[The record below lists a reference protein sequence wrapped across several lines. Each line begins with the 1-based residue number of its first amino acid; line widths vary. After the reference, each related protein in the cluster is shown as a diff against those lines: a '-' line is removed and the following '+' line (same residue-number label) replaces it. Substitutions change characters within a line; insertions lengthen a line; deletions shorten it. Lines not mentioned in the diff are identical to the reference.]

1 MEACIAFP
9 CAPERP
15 GKIGR
20 VLLFCEENMRLIF
33 YSLLIISLC
42 SVIWAE
48 GPTPNDT
55 EDQPYEESI
64 IITADKLAEPLENA
78 GSTVTVITRE
88 EIEQRHEPFL
98 LDLFRSVPGV
108 YISQSGSV
116 GKQTSIFIRGAG
128 SAQALV
134 MIDGVQINDS
144 LNFVD
149 LGTLTT
155 TNIERIEI
163 VRGPQSTLY
172 GSDAMGGVV
181 NIITRNAGNLISAK
195 GEFGSDSTSI
205 ASVRSGYGS
214 TENNIAAEYGYYFT
228 DGQTTNDDYE
238 NKTLAING
246 HVQITD
252 WTNLGVTFRDF
263 DTDLGIP
270 LNSGVP
276 SPNRRQKTNADL
288 FNVPLTQK
296 VTGWWDVS
304 ANFSIFDEEIHFQDP
319 DDPFGF
325 TFSDSDSRTTT
336 FNVVNNFRATN
347 GHAVLGGY
355 EHEKIKINDAS
366 PFSVLEGEITNDAI
380 YGQYQYS
387 GWKGLTVTAGIRA
400 DHNSAFGDDTNP
412 RLAVSY
418 QASDAIRL
426 HGSVGTGFRAPRPAE
441 LFPPFGNPEL
451 QPEEVTGWD
460 LGINYQVLPEY
471 LILSGTFFYNDF
483 KNLIAFGTV
492 RLENFEKVKTSGLE
506 LEARIQPARNL
517 TIQGTYTF
525 LDTEDQITREELL
538 RRPRNSG
545 SFNVNYAL
553 KRMNANFNWNFV
565 GDRFDIDDSDFFFPR
580 VNNPGFNKAD
590 LVVSY
595 DLIQSLQIYGRITN
609 IFDEEYQEVFGFPSP
624 DRAFY
629 AGVRLNY

>member
-181 NIITRNAGNLISAK
+181 NIITRNAGNLI
-195 GEFGSDSTSI
+195 
-205 ASVRSGYGS
+205 
-214 TENNIAAEYGYYFT
+214 
-228 DGQTTNDDYE
+228 
-238 NKTLAING
+238 
-246 HVQITD
+246 
-252 WTNLGVTFRDF
+252 
-263 DTDLGIP
+263 
-270 LNSGVP
+270 
-276 SPNRRQKTNADL
+276 
-288 FNVPLTQK
+288 
-296 VTGWWDVS
+296 
-304 ANFSIFDEEIHFQDP
+304 
-319 DDPFGF
+319 
-325 TFSDSDSRTTT
+325 
-336 FNVVNNFRATN
+336 
-347 GHAVLGGY
+347 
-355 EHEKIKINDAS
+355 
-366 PFSVLEGEITNDAI
+366 
-380 YGQYQYS
+380 
-387 GWKGLTVTAGIRA
+387 
-400 DHNSAFGDDTNP
+400 
-412 RLAVSY
+412 
-418 QASDAIRL
+418 
-426 HGSVGTGFRAPRPAE
+426 
-441 LFPPFGNPEL
+441 
-451 QPEEVTGWD
+451 
-460 LGINYQVLPEY
+460 
-471 LILSGTFFYNDF
+471 
-483 KNLIAFGTV
+483 
-492 RLENFEKVKTSGLE
+492 
-506 LEARIQPARNL
+506 
-517 TIQGTYTF
+517 
-525 LDTEDQITREELL
+525 
-538 RRPRNSG
+538 
-545 SFNVNYAL
+545 
-553 KRMNANFNWNFV
+553 
-565 GDRFDIDDSDFFFPR
+565 
-580 VNNPGFNKAD
+580 
-590 LVVSY
+590 
-595 DLIQSLQIYGRITN
+595 
-609 IFDEEYQEVFGFPSP
+609 
-624 DRAFY
+624 
-629 AGVRLNY
+629 